1 MINKKVGIVIPVYN
15 VELYLKEC
23 LESVINQTYKN
34 FTALLIN
41 DGSSDNS
48 LEIAKEYA
56 RKDERFI
63 IISKE
68 NDGLSSARNVG
79 IEFFEG
85 KYHFKESESEE
96 DLFKFCLND
105 ELNPYKIHFL
115 YQNKNKLNEEKIDY
129 LIFLDSDDFWKLD
142 CLEQCVKRM
151 EGVDVLWFGVKPFY
165 DGIKEGDFTSTL
177 QLLDFNEES
186 IILTKDWAKRIR
198 EKKQPFFYFSWSGMI
213 NFHFLQKT
221 KIKFINEAILYED
234 DYFGI
239 LLFLMA
245 DLIYIYPQKPYIYRL
260 RAGSAMNYTNENKK
274 VAQYF
279 RKQTEVFELE
289 EDKRAYH
296 VASSYARAT
305 LGLET
310 FLQECDDE
318 EAKFIISYCL
328 MPTYTSS
335 SFRILSFE
343 KDPLEIMERCV
354 RLKKYMKDLSYFNFS
369 LKEETI
375 YDVGREALKDLK
387 KFPNILKLPF
397 KICKMMKR
405 YGVKQNI
412 FKKNCERFDLW
423 ELYYNVKNDH
433 INKMHLSY
441 KFGVLFF
448 KAYKYRYF
456 GSFLFIPFALPFVI
470 YSWSVARKNSRGG
483 GGGCNMLNANFLQTT
498 IDQFHTN
505 LNKLGFGSEYYRDI
519 FYELSV
525 NEGLKCIST
534 DIALSEIL
542 LDLGARVH
550 HFEKN
555 KKLKNILEKHFKER
569 ENIQFHYKM
578 LSNQNTI
585 LELPK
590 YNYGKG
596 FLPIENNLRES
607 IECVDI
613 NTLDEFEEE
622 LYLFYMEL
630 DFHNYKILE
639 ILETKKIK
647 FIFLK
652 VDAVFEK
659 SEIFEK
665 LEQKYYKMQ
674 FIKGL

>member
-15 VELYLKEC
+15 VEFYLKEC
-23 LESVINQTYKN
+23 LEGVINQTYKN

-56 RKDERFI
+56 KKDERFI

-96 DLFKFCLND
+96 DLFKFCFND

-165 DGIKEGDFTSTL
+165 DGIKEGDWKSNLEWFDYDKELVIS
-177 QLLDFNEES
+177 
-186 IILTKDWAKRIR
+186 KRDWLRRIF
-198 EKKQPFFYFSWSGMI
+198 EKKQHFFYFGWSGMI

-245 DLIYIYPQKPYIYRL
+245 DLIYICPQKLYIYRL
-260 RAGSAMNYTNENKK
+260 RAGSAMNYTGENKK

-296 VASSYARAT
+296 VASSYARST
-305 LGLET
+305 LGLEA

-318 EAKFIISYCL
+318 EAKFVISYCL

-335 SFRILSFE
+335 AFRILGFE
-343 KDPLEIMERCV
+343 KDPLGIMEQCV
-354 RLKKYMKDLSYFNFS
+354 KLKKYMKDLSYFNFS
-369 LKEETI
+369 LKEEMI
-375 YDVGREALKDLK
+375 YNIGREVLKDLK
-387 KFPNILKLPF
+387 KFPNILKIPF
-397 KICKMMKR
+397 KVCKMMTR
-405 YGVKQNI
+405 YQVKQNI
-412 FKKNCERFDLW
+412 FKKNCERFDLL
-423 ELYYNVKNDH
+423 ELYYNAKNDY

-441 KFGVLFF
+441 KLGVLFF

-470 YSWSVARKNSRGG
+470 YSWSVARKKLSR
-483 GGGCNMLNANFLQTT
+483 GGGCNMLNANYPQT
-498 IDQFHTN
+498 IMKQFYTN
-505 LNKLGFGSEYYRDI
+505 LDELGFGSEYRDI
-519 FYELSV
+519 FYELSI

-555 KKLKNILEKHFKER
+555 KKLKNILEKHFKGR

-578 LSNQNTI
+578 LSNQNAI

-596 FLPIENNLRES
+596 FLPIDNHFKDS
-607 IECVDI
+607 IECVDV

>member
-1 MINKKVGIVIPVYN
+1 MINKKVGIVIPIYN
-15 VELYLKEC
+15 VEFYLKEC
-23 LESVINQTYKN
+23 LEGVINQTYKN

-56 RKDERFI
+56 KKDERFI

-68 NDGLSSARNVG
+68 NDGSSSARNVG

-96 DLFKFCLND
+96 DLFKFCFND

-165 DGIKEGDFTSTL
+165 DGIKEGDWKSNLEWFDYDKELVIS
-177 QLLDFNEES
+177 
-186 IILTKDWAKRIR
+186 KRDWLRRIF
-198 EKKQPFFYFSWSGMI
+198 EKKQHFFYFGWSGMI

-245 DLIYIYPQKPYIYRL
+245 DLIYICPQKLYIYRL
-260 RAGSAMNYTNENKK
+260 RAGSAMNYTGENKR

-296 VASSYARAT
+296 VASSYARST
-305 LGLET
+305 LGLEA

-318 EAKFIISYCL
+318 EAKFVISYCL

-335 SFRILSFE
+335 AFRILGFE
-343 KDPLEIMERCV
+343 KDPLGIMEQCV
-354 RLKKYMKDLSYFNFS
+354 KLKKYMKDLSYFNFS
-369 LKEETI
+369 LKEEMI
-375 YDVGREALKDLK
+375 YNIGREVLKDLK
-387 KFPNILKLPF
+387 KFPNILKIPF
-397 KICKMMKR
+397 KVCKMMTR
-405 YGVKQNI
+405 YQVKQNI
-412 FKKNCERFDLW
+412 FKKNCERFDLL
-423 ELYYNVKNDH
+423 ELYSNAKNDY

-441 KFGVLFF
+441 KLGVLFF

-470 YSWSVARKNSRGG
+470 YSWSVARKKLSRGW
-483 GGGCNMLNANFLQTT
+483 GCNMLNVNYPQT
-498 IDQFHTN
+498 IMKQFYTN
-505 LNKLGFGSEYYRDI
+505 LDELGFGSEYRDI

-555 KKLKNILEKHFKER
+555 KKLKNILEKHFKGR

-578 LSNQNTI
+578 LSNQNAI

-596 FLPIENNLRES
+596 FLPIDNHFKDS
-607 IECVDI
+607 IECVDV

>member
-15 VELYLKEC
+15 VEFYLKEC
-23 LESVINQTYKN
+23 LEGVINQTYKN

-56 RKDERFI
+56 KKDERFI

-96 DLFKFCLND
+96 DLFKFCFND

-165 DGIKEGDFTSTL
+165 DGIKEGDWKSNLEWFDYDKELVIS
-177 QLLDFNEES
+177 
-186 IILTKDWAKRIR
+186 KRDWLRRIF
-198 EKKQPFFYFSWSGMI
+198 EKKQHFFYFGWSGMI

-245 DLIYIYPQKPYIYRL
+245 DLIYICPQKLYIYRL
-260 RAGSAMNYTNENKK
+260 RAGSAMNYTGENKR

-296 VASSYARAT
+296 VASSYARST
-305 LGLET
+305 LGLEA

-318 EAKFIISYCL
+318 EAKFVISYCL

-335 SFRILSFE
+335 AFRILGFE
-343 KDPLEIMERCV
+343 KDPLGIMEQCV
-354 RLKKYMKDLSYFNFS
+354 KLKKYMKDLSYFNFS
-369 LKEETI
+369 LKEEMI
-375 YDVGREALKDLK
+375 YNIGREVLKDLK
-387 KFPNILKLPF
+387 KFPNILKIPF
-397 KICKMMKR
+397 KVCKMMTR
-405 YGVKQNI
+405 YQVKQNI
-412 FKKNCERFDLW
+412 FKKNCERFDLL
-423 ELYYNVKNDH
+423 ELYYNAKNDY

-441 KFGVLFF
+441 KLGVLFF

-470 YSWSVARKNSRGG
+470 YSWSVARKKLSR
-483 GGGCNMLNANFLQTT
+483 GGGCNMLNANYPQT
-498 IDQFHTN
+498 IMKQFYTN
-505 LNKLGFGSEYYRDI
+505 LNELGFGSEYRDI
-519 FYELSV
+519 FYELSI
-525 NEGLKCIST
+525 NKGLKCIST

-555 KKLKNILEKHFKER
+555 KKLKNILEKHFKGR

-578 LSNQNTI
+578 LSNQNAI

-596 FLPIENNLRES
+596 FLPIDNHFKDS
-607 IECVDI
+607 IECVDV

>member
-15 VELYLKEC
+15 VELYLREC

-56 RKDERFI
+56 KKDERFI

-151 EGVDVLWFGVKPFY
+151 EGIDVLWFGVKPFY
-165 DGIKEGDFTSTL
+165 DGIKEGDFASTL

-213 NFHFLQKT
+213 NFHFLQK
-221 KIKFINEAILYED
+221 IGLKFINEILQED
-234 DYFGI
+234 VPFGI
-239 LLFLMA
+239 LLFLQA
-245 DLIYIYPQKPYIYRL
+245 RSIYVYPKEMIIYRL
-260 RAGSAMNYTNENKK
+260 RAGSIMNFSNENKK

-296 VASSYARAT
+296 VASSFVRAT
-305 LGLET
+305 LALDA

-318 EAKFIISYCL
+318 EANFIISHYL
-328 MPTYTSS
+328 MPTYASS

-397 KICKMMKR
+397 KIYKMMKR

-483 GGGCNMLNANFLQTT
+483 GCNMLNANFSQTT
-498 IDQFHTN
+498 IDQFYTN

-578 LSNQNTI
+578 LSNQNAI

>member
-1 MINKKVGIVIPVYN
+1 MINKKVGIIIPIYN

-34 FTALLIN
+34 FTAILIN

-48 LEIAKEYA
+48 LEIAKEYVK
-56 RKDERFI
+56 KDERFI

-68 NDGLSSARNVG
+68 NNGLSSARNVG

-85 KYHFKESESEE
+85 KYHFKEGEKEE
-96 DLFKFCLND
+96 DLFKFCLNN

-165 DGIKEGDFTSTL
+165 DGIKEGDWKSNLEWFGYY
-177 QLLDFNEES
+177 NELVIS
-186 IILTKDWAKRIR
+186 KRDWLRRIFD
-198 EKKQPFFYFSWSGMI
+198 KNQTFFYFSWSGMI
-213 NFHFLQKT
+213 DFAFLKR
-221 KIKFINEAILYED
+221 IELKFINGILQED
-234 DYFGI
+234 DSFGI
-239 LLFLMA
+239 LLFLQA
-245 DLIYIYPQKPYIYRL
+245 NFIYIYPQEVITYRL
-260 RAGSAMNYTNENKK
+260 RAGSIMNYLGENQK

-296 VASSYARAT
+296 LASSFLRTT
-305 LGLET
+305 LALDA

-318 EAKFIISYCL
+318 EANFIISHYL
-328 MPTYTSS
+328 MPTYASS

-354 RLKKYMKDLSYFNFS
+354 RFKKYMKDLSYFNFS

-387 KFPNILKLPF
+387 KIPNILKLPF
-397 KICKMMKR
+397 KVCKMMKKYQAR
-405 YGVKQNI
+405 QNI

-423 ELYYNVKNDH
+423 ELYYNVKNDY

-483 GGGCNMLNANFLQTT
+483 ARNMLNANFSQTT

-505 LNKLGFGSEYYRDI
+505 LNELGFGSEYRDI

-578 LSNQNTI
+578 LSNQNAI

>member
-15 VELYLKEC
+15 VEFYLKEC
-23 LESVINQTYKN
+23 LEGVINQTYKN

-56 RKDERFI
+56 KKDERFI

-68 NDGLSSARNVG
+68 NDGSSSARNVG

-96 DLFKFCLND
+96 DLFKFCFND

-165 DGIKEGDFTSTL
+165 DGIKEGDWKSNLEWFDYDKELVIS
-177 QLLDFNEES
+177 
-186 IILTKDWAKRIR
+186 KRDWLRRIF
-198 EKKQPFFYFSWSGMI
+198 EKKQHFFYFGWSGMI
-213 NFHFLQKT
+213 NFHFLQK
-221 KIKFINEAILYED
+221 IGLKFINEIERFED
-234 DYFGI
+234 DSFGI
-239 LLFLMA
+239 LLFLQA
-245 DLIYIYPQKPYIYRL
+245 RSIYVYPKEMIVYRL
-260 RAGSAMNYTNENKK
+260 RAGSIMNFSNENKK

-296 VASSYARAT
+296 LASSFVRAT
-305 LGLET
+305 LTLDA

-318 EAKFIISYCL
+318 EAKFVISYCL

-335 SFRILSFE
+335 AFRILGFE
-343 KDPLEIMERCV
+343 KDPLGIMEQCV
-354 RLKKYMKDLSYFNFS
+354 KLKKYMKDLSYFNFS
-369 LKEETI
+369 LKEEMI
-375 YDVGREALKDLK
+375 YNIGREVLKDLK
-387 KFPNILKLPF
+387 KFPNILKIPF
-397 KICKMMKR
+397 RVCKMMTR
-405 YGVKQNI
+405 YQVKQNI
-412 FKKNCERFDLW
+412 FKKNCERFDLL
-423 ELYYNVKNDH
+423 ELYYNAKNDY

-441 KFGVLFF
+441 KLGVLFF

-470 YSWSVARKNSRGG
+470 YSWSVARKKLSR
-483 GGGCNMLNANFLQTT
+483 GGGCNMLNANYPQT
-498 IDQFHTN
+498 IMKQFYTN
-505 LNKLGFGSEYYRDI
+505 LDELGFGSEYRDI

-555 KKLKNILEKHFKER
+555 KKLKNILEKHFKGR

-578 LSNQNTI
+578 LSNQNAI

-596 FLPIENNLRES
+596 FLPIDNHFKDS
-607 IECVDI
+607 IECVDV

>member
-15 VELYLKEC
+15 VEFYLKEC
-23 LESVINQTYKN
+23 LEGVINQTYKN

-56 RKDERFI
+56 KKDERFI

-96 DLFKFCLND
+96 DLFKFCFND

-165 DGIKEGDFTSTL
+165 DGIKEGDWKSNLEWFDYDKELVIS
-177 QLLDFNEES
+177 
-186 IILTKDWAKRIR
+186 KRDWLRRIF
-198 EKKQPFFYFSWSGMI
+198 EKKQHFFYFGWSGMI

-245 DLIYIYPQKPYIYRL
+245 DLIYICPQKLYIYRL
-260 RAGSAMNYTNENKK
+260 RAGSAMNYTGENKR

-296 VASSYARAT
+296 VASSYARST
-305 LGLET
+305 LGLEA

-318 EAKFIISYCL
+318 EAKFVISYCL

-335 SFRILSFE
+335 AFRILGFE
-343 KDPLEIMERCV
+343 KDPLGIMEQCV
-354 RLKKYMKDLSYFNFS
+354 KLKKYMKDLSYFNFS
-369 LKEETI
+369 LKEEMI
-375 YDVGREALKDLK
+375 YNIGREVLKDLK
-387 KFPNILKLPF
+387 KFPNILKIPF
-397 KICKMMKR
+397 KVCKMMTR
-405 YGVKQNI
+405 YQVKQNI
-412 FKKNCERFDLW
+412 FKKNCERFDLL
-423 ELYYNVKNDH
+423 ELYSNAKNDY

-441 KFGVLFF
+441 KLGVLFF

-470 YSWSVARKNSRGG
+470 YSWSVARKKLSR
-483 GGGCNMLNANFLQTT
+483 GGGCNMLNVNYPQT
-498 IDQFHTN
+498 IMKQFYTN
-505 LNKLGFGSEYYRDI
+505 LDELGFGSEYRDI

-555 KKLKNILEKHFKER
+555 KKLKNILEKHFKGR

-578 LSNQNTI
+578 LSNQNAI

-596 FLPIENNLRES
+596 FLPIDNHFKDS
-607 IECVDI
+607 IECVDV

>member
-1 MINKKVGIVIPVYN
+1 MIDKKVGVVIPIYN
-15 VELYLKEC
+15 VELYLREC

-34 FTALLIN
+34 FTAILIN

-48 LEIAKEYA
+48 LEIAKEYVK
-56 RKDERFI
+56 KDERFI

-68 NDGLSSARNVG
+68 NNGLSSARNVG

-85 KYHFKESESEE
+85 KYHFKEGEKEE
-96 DLFKFCLND
+96 DLFKFCLNN

-151 EGVDVLWFGVKPFY
+151 KGVDVLWFGVKTFY
-165 DGIKEGDFTSTL
+165 DGIKEGDWKSNLEWFDYDKELVIS
-177 QLLDFNEES
+177 
-186 IILTKDWAKRIR
+186 KRDWLRRIFD
-198 EKKQPFFYFSWSGMI
+198 KNQTFFYFSWSGMI
-213 NFHFLQKT
+213 NFAFLKR
-221 KIKFINEAILYED
+221 IELKFINGILQED
-234 DYFGI
+234 DSFGI
-239 LLFLMA
+239 LLFLQA
-245 DLIYIYPQKPYIYRL
+245 NFIYIYPQEVITYRL
-260 RAGSAMNYTNENKK
+260 RAGSIMNYLGENQK

-279 RKQTEVFELE
+279 REQSKEFELE

-296 VASSYARAT
+296 LASSFVRTT
-305 LGLET
+305 LALDA

-318 EAKFIISYCL
+318 EANFIISHYL
-328 MPTYTSS
+328 MPTYASS

-375 YDVGREALKDLK
+375 YNVGREALKDLK

-397 KICKMMKR
+397 KVCKMMKKYQAR
-405 YGVKQNI
+405 QNI

-423 ELYYNVKNDH
+423 ELYYNVKNDY

-483 GGGCNMLNANFLQTT
+483 GCNMLNANFSQTT

-505 LNKLGFGSEYYRDI
+505 LNELGFGSEYRDI

-578 LSNQNTI
+578 LSNQNAI

>member
-15 VELYLKEC
+15 VEFYLKEC
-23 LESVINQTYKN
+23 LEGVINQTYKN

-56 RKDERFI
+56 KKDERFI

-96 DLFKFCLND
+96 DLFKFCFND

-165 DGIKEGDFTSTL
+165 DGIKEGDWKSNLEWFDYDKELVIS
-177 QLLDFNEES
+177 
-186 IILTKDWAKRIR
+186 KRDWLRRIF
-198 EKKQPFFYFSWSGMI
+198 EKKQHFFYFGWSGMI

-245 DLIYIYPQKPYIYRL
+245 DLIYICPQKLYIYRL
-260 RAGSAMNYTNENKK
+260 RAGSAMNYTGENKR

-296 VASSYARAT
+296 VASSYARST

-318 EAKFIISYCL
+318 EAKFVISYCL

-335 SFRILSFE
+335 AFRILGFE
-343 KDPLEIMERCV
+343 KDPLGIMEQCV
-354 RLKKYMKDLSYFNFS
+354 KLKKYMKDLSYFNFS
-369 LKEETI
+369 LKEEMI
-375 YDVGREALKDLK
+375 YNIGREVLKDLK
-387 KFPNILKLPF
+387 KFPNILKIPF
-397 KICKMMKR
+397 KVCKMMTR
-405 YGVKQNI
+405 YQVKQNI
-412 FKKNCERFDLW
+412 FKKNCERFDLL
-423 ELYYNVKNDH
+423 ELYYNAKNDY

-441 KFGVLFF
+441 KLGVLFF

-470 YSWSVARKNSRGG
+470 YSWSVARKKLSR
-483 GGGCNMLNANFLQTT
+483 GGGCNMLNANYPQT
-498 IDQFHTN
+498 IMKQFYTN
-505 LNKLGFGSEYYRDI
+505 LDELGFGSEYRDI

-555 KKLKNILEKHFKER
+555 KKLKNILEKHFKGR

-578 LSNQNTI
+578 LSNQNAI

-596 FLPIENNLRES
+596 FLPIDNHFKDS
-607 IECVDI
+607 IECVDV

>member
-15 VELYLKEC
+15 VEFYLKEC
-23 LESVINQTYKN
+23 LEGVINQTYKN

-56 RKDERFI
+56 KKDERFI

-96 DLFKFCLND
+96 DLFKFCFND

-165 DGIKEGDFTSTL
+165 DGIKEGDWKSNLEWFDYDKELVIS
-177 QLLDFNEES
+177 
-186 IILTKDWAKRIR
+186 KRDWLRRIF
-198 EKKQPFFYFSWSGMI
+198 EKKQHFFYFGWSGMI

-245 DLIYIYPQKPYIYRL
+245 DLIYICPQKLYIYRL
-260 RAGSAMNYTNENKK
+260 RAGSAMNYTGENKR

-296 VASSYARAT
+296 VASSYARST
-305 LGLET
+305 LGLEA

-318 EAKFIISYCL
+318 EAKFVISYCL

-335 SFRILSFE
+335 AFRILGFE
-343 KDPLEIMERCV
+343 KDPLGIMEQCV
-354 RLKKYMKDLSYFNFS
+354 KLKKYMKDLSYFNFS
-369 LKEETI
+369 LKEEMI
-375 YDVGREALKDLK
+375 YNIGKEVLKDLK
-387 KFPNILKLPF
+387 KFPNILKIPF
-397 KICKMMKR
+397 KVCKMMTR
-405 YGVKQNI
+405 YQVKQNI
-412 FKKNCERFDLW
+412 FKKNCERFDLL
-423 ELYYNVKNDH
+423 ELYYNAKNDY

-441 KFGVLFF
+441 KLGVLFF

-470 YSWSVARKNSRGG
+470 YSWSVARKKLSRGG
-483 GGGCNMLNANFLQTT
+483 G
-498 IDQFHTN
+498 
-505 LNKLGFGSEYYRDI
+505 
-519 FYELSV
+519 V
-525 NEGLKCIST
+525 
-534 DIALSEIL
+534 
-542 LDLGARVH
+542 
-550 HFEKN
+550 
-555 KKLKNILEKHFKER
+555 
-569 ENIQFHYKM
+569 
-578 LSNQNTI
+578 
-585 LELPK
+585 
-590 YNYGKG
+590 
-596 FLPIENNLRES
+596 
-607 IECVDI
+607 
-613 NTLDEFEEE
+613 
-622 LYLFYMEL
+622 
-630 DFHNYKILE
+630 
-639 ILETKKIK
+639 
-647 FIFLK
+647 
-652 VDAVFEK
+652 
-659 SEIFEK
+659 
-665 LEQKYYKMQ
+665 
-674 FIKGL
+674 

>member
-15 VELYLKEC
+15 VEFYLKEC
-23 LESVINQTYKN
+23 LEGVINQTYKN

-56 RKDERFI
+56 KKDERFI

-96 DLFKFCLND
+96 DLFKFCFND

-165 DGIKEGDFTSTL
+165 DGIKEGDWKSNLEWFDYDKELVIS
-177 QLLDFNEES
+177 
-186 IILTKDWAKRIR
+186 KRDWLRRIF
-198 EKKQPFFYFSWSGMI
+198 EKKQHFFYFGWSGMI

-245 DLIYIYPQKPYIYRL
+245 DLIYICPQKLYIYRL
-260 RAGSAMNYTNENKK
+260 RAGSAMNYTGENKR

-296 VASSYARAT
+296 VASSYARST
-305 LGLET
+305 LGLEA

-318 EAKFIISYCL
+318 EAKFVISYCL

-335 SFRILSFE
+335 AFRILGFE
-343 KDPLEIMERCV
+343 KDPLGIMEQCV
-354 RLKKYMKDLSYFNFS
+354 KLKKYMKDLSYFNFS
-369 LKEETI
+369 LKEEMI
-375 YDVGREALKDLK
+375 YDIGREVLKDLK
-387 KFPNILKLPF
+387 KFPNILKIPF
-397 KICKMMKR
+397 KVCKMMTR
-405 YGVKQNI
+405 YQVKQNI
-412 FKKNCERFDLW
+412 FKKNCERFDLL
-423 ELYYNVKNDH
+423 ELYYNAKNDY

-441 KFGVLFF
+441 KLGVLFF

-470 YSWSVARKNSRGG
+470 YSWSVARKKLSR
-483 GGGCNMLNANFLQTT
+483 GGGCNMLNANYPQT
-498 IDQFHTN
+498 IMKQFYTN
-505 LNKLGFGSEYYRDI
+505 LDELGFGSEYRDI

-555 KKLKNILEKHFKER
+555 KKLKNILEKHFKGR

-578 LSNQNTI
+578 LSNQNAI

-596 FLPIENNLRES
+596 FLPIDNHFKDS
-607 IECVDI
+607 IECVDV

>member
-15 VELYLKEC
+15 VEFYLKEC
-23 LESVINQTYKN
+23 LEGVINQTYKN

-56 RKDERFI
+56 KKDERFI

-68 NDGLSSARNVG
+68 NDGSSSARNVG

-96 DLFKFCLND
+96 DLFKFCFND

-165 DGIKEGDFTSTL
+165 DGIKEGDWKSNLEWFDYDKELVIS
-177 QLLDFNEES
+177 
-186 IILTKDWAKRIR
+186 KRDWLRRIF
-198 EKKQPFFYFSWSGMI
+198 EKKQHFFYFGWSGMI

-245 DLIYIYPQKPYIYRL
+245 DLIYICPQKLYIYRL
-260 RAGSAMNYTNENKK
+260 RAGSAMNYTGENKR

-296 VASSYARAT
+296 VASSYARST
-305 LGLET
+305 LGLEA

-318 EAKFIISYCL
+318 EAKFVISYCL

-335 SFRILSFE
+335 AFRILGFE
-343 KDPLEIMERCV
+343 KDPLGIMEQCV
-354 RLKKYMKDLSYFNFS
+354 KLKKYMKDLSYFNFS
-369 LKEETI
+369 LKEEMI
-375 YDVGREALKDLK
+375 YNIGREVLKDLK
-387 KFPNILKLPF
+387 KFPNILKIPF
-397 KICKMMKR
+397 KVCKMMTR
-405 YGVKQNI
+405 YQVKQNI
-412 FKKNCERFDLW
+412 FKKNCERFDLL
-423 ELYYNVKNDH
+423 ELYSNAKNDY

-441 KFGVLFF
+441 KLGVLFF

-470 YSWSVARKNSRGG
+470 YSWSVARKKLSR
-483 GGGCNMLNANFLQTT
+483 GGGCNMLNVNYPQT
-498 IDQFHTN
+498 IMKQFYTN
-505 LNKLGFGSEYYRDI
+505 LDELGFGSEYRDI

-555 KKLKNILEKHFKER
+555 KKLKNILEKHFKGR

-578 LSNQNTI
+578 LSNQNAI

-596 FLPIENNLRES
+596 FLPIDNHFKDS
-607 IECVDI
+607 IECVDV

>member
-15 VELYLKEC
+15 VEFYLKEC
-23 LESVINQTYKN
+23 LEGVINQTYKN

-56 RKDERFI
+56 KKDERFI

-96 DLFKFCLND
+96 DLFKFCFND

-165 DGIKEGDFTSTL
+165 DGIKEGDWKSNLEWFDYDKELVIS
-177 QLLDFNEES
+177 
-186 IILTKDWAKRIR
+186 KRDWLRRIF
-198 EKKQPFFYFSWSGMI
+198 EKKQHFFYFGWSGMI

-245 DLIYIYPQKPYIYRL
+245 DLIYICPQKLYIYRL
-260 RAGSAMNYTNENKK
+260 RAGSAMNYTGENKK

-296 VASSYARAT
+296 VASSYARST
-305 LGLET
+305 LGLEA

-318 EAKFIISYCL
+318 EAKFVISYCL

-335 SFRILSFE
+335 AFRILGFE
-343 KDPLEIMERCV
+343 KDPLGIMEQCV
-354 RLKKYMKDLSYFNFS
+354 KLKKYMKDLSYFNFS
-369 LKEETI
+369 LKEEMI
-375 YDVGREALKDLK
+375 YNIGREVLKDLK
-387 KFPNILKLPF
+387 KFPNILKIPF
-397 KICKMMKR
+397 KVCKMMTR
-405 YGVKQNI
+405 YQVKQNI
-412 FKKNCERFDLW
+412 FKKNCERFDLL
-423 ELYYNVKNDH
+423 ELYSNAKNDY

-441 KFGVLFF
+441 KLGVLFF

-456 GSFLFIPFALPFVI
+456 GSFLLIPFALPFVI
-470 YSWSVARKNSRGG
+470 YSWSVARKKLSR
-483 GGGCNMLNANFLQTT
+483 GGGCNMLNANYPQT
-498 IDQFHTN
+498 IMKQFYTN
-505 LNKLGFGSEYYRDI
+505 LDELGFGSEYRDI

-555 KKLKNILEKHFKER
+555 KKLKNILEKHFKGR

-578 LSNQNTI
+578 LSNQNAI

-596 FLPIENNLRES
+596 FLPIDNHFKDS
-607 IECVDI
+607 IECVDV

>member
-1 MINKKVGIVIPVYN
+1 MINKKVGIIIPIYN

-34 FTALLIN
+34 FTAILIN

-48 LEIAKEYA
+48 LEIAKEYVK
-56 RKDERFI
+56 KDERFI

-68 NDGLSSARNVG
+68 NNGLSSARNVG

-85 KYHFKESESEE
+85 KYHFKEGEKEE
-96 DLFKFCLND
+96 DLFKFCLNN

-165 DGIKEGDFTSTL
+165 DGIKEGDWKSNLEWFGYY
-177 QLLDFNEES
+177 NELVIS
-186 IILTKDWAKRIR
+186 KRDWLRRIFD
-198 EKKQPFFYFSWSGMI
+198 KNQTFFYFSWSGMI
-213 NFHFLQKT
+213 NFAFLKR
-221 KIKFINEAILYED
+221 IELKFINGILQED
-234 DYFGI
+234 DSFGI
-239 LLFLMA
+239 LLFLQA
-245 DLIYIYPQKPYIYRL
+245 NFIYIYPQEVITYRL
-260 RAGSAMNYTNENKK
+260 RAGSIMNYLGENQK

-296 VASSYARAT
+296 LASSFVRTT
-305 LGLET
+305 LALDA

-318 EAKFIISYCL
+318 EANFIISHYL
-328 MPTYTSS
+328 MPTYASS

-354 RLKKYMKDLSYFNFS
+354 RFKKYMKDLSYFNFS

-387 KFPNILKLPF
+387 KIPNILKLPF
-397 KICKMMKR
+397 KVCKMMKKYQAR
-405 YGVKQNI
+405 QNI

-423 ELYYNVKNDH
+423 ELYYNVKNDY

-483 GGGCNMLNANFLQTT
+483 GRNMLNANFSQTT

-505 LNKLGFGSEYYRDI
+505 LNELGFGSEYRDI

-578 LSNQNTI
+578 LSNQNAI